1 VVDSIYGL
9 LIDDKGYLR
18 SLLKQELLEQGVE
31 LQTLLRRNNIQD
43 TSPKA
48 FVKSL
53 MSIRRLVKTV
63 IGQLAGQ
70 FHIEKV
76 RARDL
81 WHLTNRFSRKLLSH
95 TMQVFLNRFLGRESL
110 QFEGLIAA

>member
-1 VVDSIYGL
+1 L
-9 LIDDKGYLR
+9 LIGDKGYLR
-18 SLLKQELLEQGVE
+18 PLLKQELLEQGVE
-31 LQTLLRRNNIQD
+31 LQMPLRRNMQD
-43 TSPKA
+43 TRPKA

-53 MSIRRLVKTV
+53 MSARRLVELV

-81 WHLTNRFSRKLLSH
+81 WHLTNRFVRNLLSH
-95 TMQVFLNRFLGRESL
+95 RFVVWAENLFSL
-110 QFEGLIAA
+110 KG